1 LSAAVTI
8 KIHKGDM
15 MVKIHRSSLRVLF
28 ACIFGALAL
37 HAFPAG
43 AATFANGADV
53 SWVDQEES
61 SGYSFYNSSGIKQD
75 PFLLLKN
82 QGVNAIRLRVWV
94 NPSGGWCNGSD
105 TLYKAK
111 RAASQGQ
118 RIMID
123 FHYSDT
129 WADPGHQ
136 TIPSAW
142 SGHSA
147 TQLET
152 DVYNH
157 TYGILNYLK
166 SNGVTVDWVQV
177 GNEINGGMLWPY
189 GSTSHMS
196 QLASYLNSGYNA
208 TKAVYPGAQV
218 VVHLANGHNDS
229 AFRSFFDGVKS
240 AGAKWDVIGMS
251 HYPPAASWASYNAQ
265 ISATMSD
272 VIARYGKPV
281 IVSEVGMD
289 WTQAGTTK
297 SMLTDL
303 INKTKAFGSH
313 GLGVFYWEPEAY
325 PGWQGYTLGAM
336 DASGKFTIAM
346 EAF

>member
-1 LSAAVTI
+1 
-8 KIHKGDM
+8 
-15 MVKIHRSSLRVLF
+15 MVKKHRSTMRGLF
-28 ACIFGALAL
+28 ACVLGALAL
-37 HAFPAG
+37 HALPAT

-61 SGYSFYNSSGIKQD
+61 SGYSFYNSSGVKQD

-82 QGVNAIRLRVWV
+82 QGINAIRLRVWV
-94 NPSGGWCNGSD
+94 NPSGGWCNGAD
-105 TLYKAK
+105 TLYKAQ
-111 RAASQGQ
+111 RAAAQGQ
-118 RIMID
+118 SIMID

-136 TIPSAW
+136 AIPSAW

-147 TQLET
+147 TQLAT

-157 TYGILNYLK
+157 TYSILSYLK
-166 SNGVTVDWVQV
+166 SNGINVTWVQV
-177 GNEINGGMLWPY
+177 GNEINSGMLLPY
-189 GSTSHMS
+189 GSTSNFS
-196 QLASYLNSGYNA
+196 QLASYLNNGYNA
-208 TKAVYPGAQV
+208 TKAIYPGAQV
-218 VVHLANGHNDS
+218 VVHLANGYDD
-229 AFRSFFDGVKS
+229 AVFRWFFDGIKS

-251 HYPPAASWASYNAQ
+251 HYPPAASWASYNTK

-272 VIARYGKPV
+272 VIGRYGKPV

-289 WTQAGTTK
+289 WTQASTTK

-303 INKTKAFGSH
+303 ITKTKAFGSN

-325 PGWQGYTLGAM
+325 PGWQGYTMGAI
-336 DASGKFTIAM
+336 DASGKFTIALQ
-346 EAF
+346 AF